1 MPTKH
6 KPNSLRKIRLER
18 GYTQLEAAEIIG
30 LPDTVQL
37 SRWEQG
43 ERLPNLLSALK
54 LSAAYNFSVDFLFYD
69 IASQLRKVITARR
82 EVVDRRK
89 QSEEDRK
96 RYDHVP
102 ESSSH
107 D

>member
-1 MPTKH
+1 MPTNH

-30 LPDTVQL
+30 LSDTVQL

-69 IASQLRKVITARR
+69 ISSQLRKVITIRR
-82 EVVDRRK
+82 GVIDRRK
-89 QSEEDRK
+89 QSEEGQK
-96 RYDHVP
+96 RYGHIP
-102 ESSSH
+102 GSSSH